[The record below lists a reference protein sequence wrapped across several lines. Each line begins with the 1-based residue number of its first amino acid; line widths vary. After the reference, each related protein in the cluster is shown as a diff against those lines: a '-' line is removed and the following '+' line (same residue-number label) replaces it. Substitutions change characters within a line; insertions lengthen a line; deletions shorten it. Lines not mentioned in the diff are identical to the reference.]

1 LQKQNNKKI
10 VIITKLN
17 IKSKGLLPLFFLLV
31 FWGCKKETTDIGVD
45 ILGDGNLNSIEV
57 LITDISARSVR
68 DDSSRTDN
76 LSSNTLGVVND
87 PIFGLSKSCL
97 IVQPRLTQ
105 FGTDDTPK
113 SIDSVKLILKY
124 DYEQNVLGNNN
135 ILKYG
140 DINSV
145 LVMDV
150 YKLNEDLVDT
160 VKYYSTF
167 KPELGDIVGTFTGS
181 FNFSDST
188 SLEIMLNNSFG
199 QEMLDWNSDIYK
211 DEAKFLKTLKGL
223 VIVPRN
229 NTLSGEGAIVCVE
242 AGVNSSKLQ
251 LFYNDSLTKTI
262 PMGSSSRRI
271 NYYETQPS
279 VNLTNQ
285 FNSTNNFRST
295 YAQSFGGAKIKVD
308 LVGLDSVIKLGEK
321 VVINEAKITF
331 LLDQISITDEFKA
344 PSRMFLVVPD
354 TLNSKYSMPIIDLT
368 TTSNYGG
375 DYNPVIKGY
384 EFHFNRYLQQ
394 LVKEYAKTGKNNFNG
409 FYLSIPSDYPVTP
422 YRGVFKT
429 DKDAGDI
436 KVSITFTKLD

>member
-1 LQKQNNKKI
+1 M
-10 VIITKLN
+10 IITKLN

-211 DEAKFLKTLKGL
+211 DEAKFLEALKGL

-229 NTLSGEGAIVCVE
+229 NPLSGEGAIVCVE
-242 AGVNSSKLQ
+242 AGINSSKLQ

-285 FNSTNNFRST
+285 FNSTNNFRTT

>member
-1 LQKQNNKKI
+1 MQKQNNKKI

-145 LVMDV
+145 LVMDI

-188 SLEIMLNNSFG
+188 SLEIMLNKSFG

-242 AGVNSSKLQ
+242 AGLNSSKLQ

-285 FNSTNNFRST
+285 FNSTNNFRTT

-308 LVGLDSVIKLGEK
+308 LVGLDSVIKLGEN

>member
-1 LQKQNNKKI
+1 

-76 LSSNTLGVVND
+76 LSSNTLGVIND

-229 NTLSGEGAIVCVE
+229 NTVSGEGAIVCVE
-242 AGVNSSKLQ
+242 AGLNSSKLQ

-285 FNSTNNFRST
+285 FNSTNNFRTT

>member
-1 LQKQNNKKI
+1 M
-10 VIITKLN
+10 IITKLN

-140 DINSV
+140 DINSL

-188 SLEIMLNNSFG
+188 SLEIMLNKSFG

-242 AGVNSSKLQ
+242 AGLNSSKLQ

-285 FNSTNNFRST
+285 FNSTNNFRTT

>member
-1 LQKQNNKKI
+1 M
-10 VIITKLN
+10 IITKLN

-145 LVMDV
+145 LVMDI

-242 AGVNSSKLQ
+242 AGLNSSKLQ

-285 FNSTNNFRST
+285 FNSTNNFRTT

-308 LVGLDSVIKLGEK
+308 LVGLDSVIKLGEN

>member
-1 LQKQNNKKI
+1 M
-10 VIITKLN
+10 IITKLN

-140 DINSV
+140 DINSL

-188 SLEIMLNNSFG
+188 GLEIMLNNSFG

-285 FNSTNNFRST
+285 FNSTNNFRTT

>member
-285 FNSTNNFRST
+285 FNSTNNFRTT

>member
-145 LVMDV
+145 LVMDI

-188 SLEIMLNNSFG
+188 SLEIMLNKSFG

-242 AGVNSSKLQ
+242 AGLNSSKLQ

-285 FNSTNNFRST
+285 FNSTNNFRTT

>member
-188 SLEIMLNNSFG
+188 SLEIMLNKSFG

-285 FNSTNNFRST
+285 FNSTNNFRTT

>member
-1 LQKQNNKKI
+1 M
-10 VIITKLN
+10 IITKLN

-145 LVMDV
+145 LVMDI

-242 AGVNSSKLQ
+242 AGLNSSKLQ

-285 FNSTNNFRST
+285 FNSTNNFRTT

-384 EFHFNRYLQQ
+384 EFYFNRYLQQ

>member
-1 LQKQNNKKI
+1 MIN
-10 VIITKLN
+10 TKLN

-31 FWGCKKETTDIGVD
+31 FGGCKKETTDIGVE

-199 QEMLDWNSDIYK
+199 QEMMDWNSDIYK

-229 NTLSGEGAIVCVE
+229 NTVSGEGAIVCVE
-242 AGVNSSKLQ
+242 AGLNSSKLQ

-285 FNSTNNFRST
+285 FNSTNNFRTT

>member
-145 LVMDV
+145 LVMDI

-242 AGVNSSKLQ
+242 AGLNSSKLQ

-285 FNSTNNFRST
+285 FNSTNNFRTT

-375 DYNPVIKGY
+375 DFNPVIKGY

>member
-242 AGVNSSKLQ
+242 AGLNSSKLQ

-285 FNSTNNFRST
+285 FNSTNNFRTT

>member
-1 LQKQNNKKI
+1 MKKI
-10 VIITKLN
+10 LYVDMDNVLVNFQSGIDKLTDGDK
-17 IKSKGLLPLFFLLV
+17 IAFKGIYDEAP
-31 FWGCKKETTDIGVD
+31 G
-45 ILGDGNLNSIEV
+45 
-57 LITDISARSVR
+57 
-68 DDSSRTDN
+68 
-76 LSSNTLGVVND
+76 
-87 PIFGLSKSCL
+87 IFGLMDPIEGAIESYE
-97 IVQPRLTQ
+97 
-105 FGTDDTPK
+105 
-113 SIDSVKLILKY
+113 KLILKY
-124 DYEQNVLGNNN
+124 DYEQNVLGDNN

-150 YKLNEDLVDT
+150 YMLNEDLVDT

-211 DEAKFLKTLKGL
+211 DEAKFIKTLKGL

-242 AGVNSSKLQ
+242 AGLNSSKLQ

-285 FNSTNNFRST
+285 FNSTNNFRTT

-308 LVGLDSVIKLGEK
+308 LAGLDSVIKLGEK

>member
-1 LQKQNNKKI
+1 
-10 VIITKLN
+10 VINAKLN

-31 FWGCKKETTDIGVD
+31 LLGCKKETTDIGVE
-45 ILGDGNLNSIEV
+45 ILGDGNLKSIEV
-57 LITDISARSVR
+57 LLTDVSARSVR

-76 LSSNTLGVVND
+76 LSSNTLGVIND

-105 FGTDDTPK
+105 YGTDGTSK

-124 DYEQNVLGNNN
+124 DYDQTVKNVKT

-140 DINSV
+140 DISSV
-145 LVMDV
+145 IVMDV
-150 YKLNEDLVDT
+150 YKLNQDLGDT

-167 KPELGDIVGTFTGS
+167 KPELGNLVGTFTGS

-188 SLEIMLNNSFG
+188 SLSIMLNNSFG
-199 QEMLDWNSDIYK
+199 QEMLDWNSDVYK
-211 DEAKFLKTLKGL
+211 DETQFLKALKGL

-229 NTLSGEGAIVCVE
+229 NPLSGEGAIVCVE
-242 AGVNSSKLQ
+242 AGINSSKLQ

-271 NYYETQPS
+271 NYYETQAS

-285 FNSTNNFRST
+285 FNSTNDYRTT

-308 LVGLDSVIKLGEK
+308 VVGLDSILKMGEK

-331 LLDQISITDEFKA
+331 LLDQPSITDAYKA

-375 DYNPVIKGY
+375 EYNVGINGY

-409 FYLSIPSDYPVTP
+409 FYLSIPSDFPVTP

-436 KVSITFTKLD
+436 KVSITYTKLD

>member
-1 LQKQNNKKI
+1 MQKQNNKKI

-140 DINSV
+140 DINSL

-242 AGVNSSKLQ
+242 AGLNSSKLQ

-285 FNSTNNFRST
+285 FNSTNNFRTT

>member
-1 LQKQNNKKI
+1 M
-10 VIITKLN
+10 IITKLN

-31 FWGCKKETTDIGVD
+31 FGGCKKETTDIGVD

-87 PIFGLSKSCL
+87 QIFGLSKSCL
-97 IVQPRLTQ
+97 IVQPILTQ
-105 FGTDDTPK
+105 FGTDYTPK

-124 DYEQNVLGNNN
+124 DYEQNVLGDNN

-150 YKLNEDLVDT
+150 YMLNEDLVDT

-211 DEAKFLKTLKGL
+211 DEAKFIKTLKGL

-242 AGVNSSKLQ
+242 AGLNSSKLQ

-285 FNSTNNFRST
+285 FNSTNNFRTT

-308 LVGLDSVIKLGEK
+308 LAGLDSVIKLGEK

>member
-1 LQKQNNKKI
+1 M
-10 VIITKLN
+10 IITKLN

-285 FNSTNNFRST
+285 FNSTNNFRTT

-375 DYNPVIKGY
+375 DFNPVIKGY

>member
-1 LQKQNNKKI
+1 M
-10 VIITKLN
+10 IITKLN

-285 FNSTNNFRST
+285 FNSTNNFRTT

>member
-1 LQKQNNKKI
+1 M
-10 VIITKLN
+10 IITKLN

-229 NTLSGEGAIVCVE
+229 NTVSGEGAIVCVE
-242 AGVNSSKLQ
+242 AGLNSSKLQ

-285 FNSTNNFRST
+285 FNSTNNFRTT

>member
-1 LQKQNNKKI
+1 MIN
-10 VIITKLN
+10 TKLN

-45 ILGDGNLNSIEV
+45 ILGDGNLNSVEV
-57 LITDISARSVR
+57 VLSDISARSVR

-76 LSSNTLGVVND
+76 LTSNSLGVIND
-87 PIFGLSKSCL
+87 PIFGMSKSCL

-105 FGTDDTPK
+105 FGTDETSK
-113 SIDSVKLILKY
+113 SIDSIKLILKY
-124 DYEQNVLGNNN
+124 DYEQTVSGIKN

-140 DINSV
+140 DINSEI
-145 LVMDV
+145 VMDV
-150 YKLNEDLVDT
+150 YKLNKDLVDT

-167 KPELGDIVGTFTGS
+167 RPELGDLVGTFTGS

-211 DEAKFLKTLKGL
+211 DEAKFLEALKGL

-229 NTLSGEGAIVCVE
+229 NPLSGEGAIVCVE
-242 AGVNSSKLQ
+242 AGINSSKLQ

-271 NYYETQPS
+271 NYYETDPTA
-279 VNLTNQ
+279 NLTNQ
-285 FNSTNNFRST
+285 FNSVNTFTTT
-295 YAQSFGGAKIKVD
+295 YAQSFGGAKIKVG
-308 LVGLDSVIKLGEK
+308 VAGLDSIIKMGGN
-321 VVINEAKITF
+321 VVINEAKIIF
-331 LLDQISITDEFKA
+331 LLDQLSITDAYKA

-354 TLNSKYSMPIIDLT
+354 TVNSKYSMPIIDLL

-375 DYNPVIKGY
+375 IYDSDIKGY

-394 LVKEYAKTGKNNFNG
+394 LVKEYTKTGKSNFNG

-422 YRGVFKT
+422 YRGVFKM
-429 DKDAGDI
+429 DKNAGDI
-436 KVSITFTKLD
+436 KVSVTYTKLD

>member
-140 DINSV
+140 DINSL

-229 NTLSGEGAIVCVE
+229 NTLAGEGAIVCVE

-285 FNSTNNFRST
+285 FNSTNNFRTT

-308 LVGLDSVIKLGEK
+308 LVGLDSVIKLGEN

>member
-1 LQKQNNKKI
+1 M
-10 VIITKLN
+10 IITKLN

-140 DINSV
+140 DINSL

-242 AGVNSSKLQ
+242 AGLNSSKLQ

-285 FNSTNNFRST
+285 FNSTNNFRTT

>member
-1 LQKQNNKKI
+1 M
-10 VIITKLN
+10 IITKLN

-285 FNSTNNFRST
+285 FNSTNNFRTT

-308 LVGLDSVIKLGEK
+308 LVGLDSVIKLGEN

-375 DYNPVIKGY
+375 DFNPVIKGY

>member
-285 FNSTNNFRST
+285 FNSTNNFRTT

-308 LVGLDSVIKLGEK
+308 LVGLDSVIKLGEN

>member
-1 LQKQNNKKI
+1 

-229 NTLSGEGAIVCVE
+229 NTVSGEGAIVCVE
-242 AGVNSSKLQ
+242 AGLNSSKLQ

-285 FNSTNNFRST
+285 FNSTNNFRTT

>member
-1 LQKQNNKKI
+1 M
-10 VIITKLN
+10 IITKLN

-188 SLEIMLNNSFG
+188 SLEIMLNKSFG

-285 FNSTNNFRST
+285 FNSTNNFRTT

>member
-1 LQKQNNKKI
+1 M
-10 VIITKLN
+10 IITKLN

-31 FWGCKKETTDIGVD
+31 FGGCKKETTDIGVD

-124 DYEQNVLGNNN
+124 DYEQNVLGDNN

-150 YKLNEDLVDT
+150 YMLNEDLVDT

-242 AGVNSSKLQ
+242 AGLNSSKLQ

-285 FNSTNNFRST
+285 FNSTNNFRTT

-308 LVGLDSVIKLGEK
+308 LAGLDSVIKVGEK

>member
-1 LQKQNNKKI
+1 

-242 AGVNSSKLQ
+242 AGLNSSKLQ

-262 PMGSSSRRI
+262 PVGSSSRRI

-285 FNSTNNFRST
+285 FNSTNNFRTT

-375 DYNPVIKGY
+375 DFNPVIKGY

>member
-188 SLEIMLNNSFG
+188 SLEIMLNKSFG

-242 AGVNSSKLQ
+242 AGLNSSKLQ

-262 PMGSSSRRI
+262 PVGSSSRRI

-285 FNSTNNFRST
+285 FNSTNNFRTT

>member
-188 SLEIMLNNSFG
+188 SLEIMLNKSFG

-242 AGVNSSKLQ
+242 AGLNSSKLQ

-285 FNSTNNFRST
+285 FNSTNNFRTT

-308 LVGLDSVIKLGEK
+308 LVGLDSVIKLGEN

>member
-1 LQKQNNKKI
+1 M
-10 VIITKLN
+10 IITKLN

-188 SLEIMLNNSFG
+188 SLEIMLNKSFG

-242 AGVNSSKLQ
+242 AGLNSSKLQ

-285 FNSTNNFRST
+285 FNSTNNFRTT

-308 LVGLDSVIKLGEK
+308 LVGLDSVIKLGEN

>member
-145 LVMDV
+145 LVMDI

-242 AGVNSSKLQ
+242 AGLNSSKLQ

-262 PMGSSSRRI
+262 PVGSSSRRI

-285 FNSTNNFRST
+285 FNSTNNFRTT

>member
-1 LQKQNNKKI
+1 M
-10 VIITKLN
+10 IITKLN

-140 DINSV
+140 DINSL

-242 AGVNSSKLQ
+242 AGLNSSKLQ

-285 FNSTNNFRST
+285 FNSTNNFRTT

-308 LVGLDSVIKLGEK
+308 LVGLDSVIKLGEN

-375 DYNPVIKGY
+375 DFNPVIKGY

>member
-1 LQKQNNKKI
+1 MIN
-10 VIITKLN
+10 TKLN

-57 LITDISARSVR
+57 LLTDISARSVR
-68 DDSSRTDN
+68 DDSSSTDN
-76 LSSNTLGVVND
+76 LSSNTIGVLND
-87 PIFGLSKSCL
+87 PIFWMSKSCL

-105 FGTDDTPK
+105 YGTDETSK

-124 DYEQNVLGNNN
+124 DYDQTVKNVKT

-140 DINSV
+140 DISSV
-145 LVMDV
+145 IVMDV
-150 YKLNEDLVDT
+150 YKLNQDLGDT

-167 KPELGDIVGTFTGS
+167 KPELGSLVGTFTGS

-188 SLEIMLNNSFG
+188 SLSIMLNNSFG
-199 QEMLDWNSDIYK
+199 QEMLDWNSDVYK
-211 DEAKFLKTLKGL
+211 DETQFLKALKGL

-229 NTLSGEGAIVCVE
+229 NPLSGEGAIVCVE
-242 AGVNSSKLQ
+242 AGINSSKLQ

-262 PMGSSSRRI
+262 PLGSSSRRI
-271 NYYETQPS
+271 NYHETKPS
-279 VNLTNQ
+279 VNITNQ
-285 FNSTNNFRST
+285 FNSTNAFRTT

-308 LVGLDSVIKLGEK
+308 LVGLDSILKMGEK

-331 LLDQISITDEFKA
+331 LLDELSITDEFKA

-354 TLNSKYSMPIIDLT
+354 TSNLKYSMPIIDLT

-394 LVKEYAKTGKNNFNG
+394 LVKEYAKTGKNKFNG
-409 FYLSIPSDYPVTP
+409 FYLSIPVDFPVTP

-436 KVSITFTKLD
+436 KVSITYTKLD

>member
-1 LQKQNNKKI
+1 

-188 SLEIMLNNSFG
+188 SLEIMLNKSFG

-242 AGVNSSKLQ
+242 AGLNSSKLQ

-285 FNSTNNFRST
+285 FNSTNNFRTT

>member
-1 LQKQNNKKI
+1 M
-10 VIITKLN
+10 IITKLN
-17 IKSKGLLPLFFLLV
+17 IMSKGLLPLFFLLV
-31 FWGCKKETTDIGVD
+31 FWGCKKETTDIGVE

-199 QEMLDWNSDIYK
+199 QEMMDWNSDIYK

-229 NTLSGEGAIVCVE
+229 NTVSGEGAIVCVE
-242 AGVNSSKLQ
+242 AGLNSSKLQ

-285 FNSTNNFRST
+285 FNSTNNFRTT

>member
-1 LQKQNNKKI
+1 
-10 VIITKLN
+10 
-17 IKSKGLLPLFFLLV
+17 
-31 FWGCKKETTDIGVD
+31 
-45 ILGDGNLNSIEV
+45 
-57 LITDISARSVR
+57 
-68 DDSSRTDN
+68 
-76 LSSNTLGVVND
+76 
-87 PIFGLSKSCL
+87 
-97 IVQPRLTQ
+97 
-105 FGTDDTPK
+105 
-113 SIDSVKLILKY
+113 
-124 DYEQNVLGNNN
+124 
-135 ILKYG
+135 
-140 DINSV
+140 
-145 LVMDV
+145 
-150 YKLNEDLVDT
+150 
-160 VKYYSTF
+160 
-167 KPELGDIVGTFTGS
+167 
-181 FNFSDST
+181 
-188 SLEIMLNNSFG
+188 
-199 QEMLDWNSDIYK
+199 MLDWNSDIYK

-242 AGVNSSKLQ
+242 AGLNSSKLQ

-285 FNSTNNFRST
+285 FNSTNNFRTT